1 MGFFNGCPNKNNN
14 KKKNKMISDMGSA
27 VAGLKIRRKFN
38 MKCNEDSVDIK
49 IIFCGFFVH
58 KTISKYCGLLHGFT
72 VVVYIESC
80 EFKFVD

>member
-1 MGFFNGCPNKNNN
+1 
-14 KKKNKMISDMGSA
+14 
-27 VAGLKIRRKFN
+27 